1 MLIKDPS
8 GEAVWNETEAIEPGQ
23 KFNKTYASLDPFE
36 DYTAVIVPVVDGKDQ
51 SPVEENFTTGFLS
64 ATLLIFPTA
73 DSCQRR
79 PLLLFQWA
87 RNWRL

>member
-1 MLIKDPS
+1 MIKDPS

-36 DYTAVIVPVVDGKDQ
+36 DYTAVIVPVVDGEDQ
-51 SPVEENFTTGFLS
+51 SPVEENFTTGLPSPLLCF
-64 ATLLIFPTA
+64 ATD

-79 PLLLFQWA
+79 PVFLFQWA
-87 RNWRL
+87 RS